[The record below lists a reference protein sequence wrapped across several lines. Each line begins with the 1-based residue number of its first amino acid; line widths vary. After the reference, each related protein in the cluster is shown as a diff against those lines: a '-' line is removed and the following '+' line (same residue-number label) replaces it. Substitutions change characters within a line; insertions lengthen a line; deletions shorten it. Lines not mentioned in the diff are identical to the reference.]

1 MLTISYLLRE
11 NTLIDSLHDNVC
23 SGDATKKEE
32 KKSNHDHI
40 STVGDFW
47 IHFKKN
53 IHHLLNRFEDPLF
66 GILLEAL
73 NEELLDG
80 VVLANLNFFKYAA
93 DRGFVA
99 VVL

>member
-1 MLTISYLLRE
+1 MLAISYLLGE
-11 NTLIDSLHDNVC
+11 NTLIDSLHDDVS
-23 SGDATKKEE
+23 SGDTPKKEE
-32 KKSNHDHI
+32 KKRNHDHI

-53 IHHLLNRFEDPLF
+53 IHDLLNRLEDPLF

-73 NEELLDG
+73 YEELLDG

-93 DRGFVA
+93 DGGFVA